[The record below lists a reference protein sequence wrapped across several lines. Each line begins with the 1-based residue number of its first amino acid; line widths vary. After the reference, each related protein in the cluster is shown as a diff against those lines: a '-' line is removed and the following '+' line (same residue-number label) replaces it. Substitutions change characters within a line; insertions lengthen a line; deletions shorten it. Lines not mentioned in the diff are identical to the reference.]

1 MATVYSHKQRY
12 ESTMPKVSVF
22 LPDELVVKMKILIP
36 QQEYSQ
42 FFIQLLEREL
52 QIREAAL
59 YQSACEVEADESLNQ
74 EMSDWDV
81 TIADGIKHE
90 SW

>member
-1 MATVYSHKQRY
+1 MQ
-12 ESTMPKVSVF
+12 KVSVF

-36 QQEYSQ
+36 QQQYSQ
-42 FFIQLLEREL
+42 FFLQLLEREL

-59 YQSACEVEADESLNQ
+59 YKSACEVEADETLNQ
-74 EMSDWDV
+74 EMSYWDI
-81 TIADGIKHE
+81 TIADGVKHE

>member
-1 MATVYSHKQRY
+1 MQQ
-12 ESTMPKVSVF
+12 VSVF

-36 QQEYSQ
+36 QQEYSH

-59 YQSACEVEADESLNQ
+59 YQTACEVEADETLNQ
-74 EMSDWDV
+74 EMSDWNV
-81 TIADGIKHE
+81 TIADGIQHE